1 MDPIEGRGDGFDGLG
16 GKSSKVSKN
25 GCGEVGGV
33 VKSSIG
39 SSFGDFGGDGDLDDG
54 SGAGGGVVGI
64 GDFVGGGVVT

>member
-1 MDPIEGRGDGFDGLG
+1 M
-16 GKSSKVSKN
+16 
-25 GCGEVGGV
+25 

-54 SGAGGGVVGI
+54 SGAGGGVVGM